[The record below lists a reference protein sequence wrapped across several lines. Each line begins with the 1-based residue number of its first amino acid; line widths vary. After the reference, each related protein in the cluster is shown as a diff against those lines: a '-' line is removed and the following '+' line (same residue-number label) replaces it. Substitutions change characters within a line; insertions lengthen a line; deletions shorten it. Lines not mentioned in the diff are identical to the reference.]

1 MEAGTA
7 AEIARIALCIPAWQ
21 IGIYIGINSV
31 FMLVGERK
39 LCLVTTYLFTFYWGF
54 YVYGTRLVKKVPDAR
69 LRRSSAERRA
79 TDRRAEAYMEVR
91 WSEAVQ
97 RNATDGPFS
106 TV

>member
-1 MEAGTA
+1 MESGTA

-54 YVYGTRLVKKVPDAR
+54 YVYGNECRVVAGGSKVALSVYLVCGILLV
-69 LRRSSAERRA
+69 
-79 TDRRAEAYMEVR
+79 T
-91 WSEAVQ
+91 
-97 RNATDGPFS
+97 FS
-106 TV
+106 LYAFFQEKD